1 MAEKNNA
8 LCCEQD
14 AKRYRWLRSKLVNG
28 NETYIGEWITS
39 ENELDEYIDKKMALE
54 SPML

>member
-8 LCCEQD
+8 LYCEQD